1 MRVRSQVKRAMTSVT
16 VRMPDDLMARIRE
29 IAARDYS
36 KDAATLRRIVRL
48 GIEADERRERVDA
61 PRQPVEAAS

>member
-1 MRVRSQVKRAMTSVT
+1 MTSVT